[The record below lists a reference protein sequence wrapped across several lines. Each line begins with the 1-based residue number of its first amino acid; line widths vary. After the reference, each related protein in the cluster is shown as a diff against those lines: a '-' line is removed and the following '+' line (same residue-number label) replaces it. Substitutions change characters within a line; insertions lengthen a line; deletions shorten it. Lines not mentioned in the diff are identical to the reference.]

1 MNLFQKP
8 NIKKIKYNTSHITSM
23 HSELTR
29 EIISAINNC
38 ILTDKSF
45 GIAFSGGIDSSLL
58 AKVSRDLYKDNVILL
73 SVGFPFSPDLEF
85 SRKIAHELNMKH
97 FTYEIQNEEFS
108 NITKKVIDNLECNNI
123 SHIENCIAF
132 YFISFIAIQNNCKLV
147 LTANGFD
154 ELFCGYDK
162 YRQIILQGDKR
173 IKSFMA
179 QRIINELTLVNEI
192 NTITKEFHVKI
203 EQPFLAQRFIDY
215 AMKIP
220 IEKKIVGPCDKL
232 RKHILRETA
241 ISLNVPNESAL
252 KPKKALQYG
261 TLIHKNLSKI
271 INSDK
276 DIKSK
281 LLTKINH

>member
-1 MNLFQKP
+1 M
-8 NIKKIKYNTSHITSM
+8 Y
-23 HSELTR
+23 SELSR
-29 EIISAINNC
+29 KIIDSIKNC
-38 ILTDKSF
+38 ILKEKNF

-58 AKVSRDLYKDNVILL
+58 AKVSRDIYKDNVILL
-73 SVGFPFSPDLEF
+73 SIGFPFSHDLEF

-97 FTYEIQNEEFS
+97 FTYEIQNEQFS
-108 NITKKVIDNLECNNI
+108 NIAKKVIDNLECNNI

-132 YFISFIAIQNNCKLV
+132 YFISLLSIENNCKLV

-154 ELFCGYDK
+154 ELFCGYDR
-162 YRQIILQGDKR
+162 YRQIILHGEKQ

-192 NTITKEFHVKI
+192 NMISKEFHVKI
-203 EQPFLAQRFIDY
+203 KQPFLAQKFIDY

-220 IEKKIVGPCDKL
+220 IEKKIHGPSDYL

-241 ISLNVPNESAL
+241 ISLNVPIEAAM

-261 TLIHKNLSKI
+261 TLIHKNLAKI
-271 INSDK
+271 IDTDK
-276 DIKSK
+276 DIKTK

>member
-1 MNLFQKP
+1 
-8 NIKKIKYNTSHITSM
+8 M
-23 HSELTR
+23 HAELGR
-29 EIISAINNC
+29 KIISAINNC
-38 ILTDKSF
+38 IETDETF

-58 AKVSRDLYKDNVILL
+58 AKVSRDIYKDNAILF
-73 SVGFPFSPDLEF
+73 SIGFPFSHDLEF

-97 FTYEIQNEEFS
+97 YTYEIKNEEFS
-108 NITKKVIDNLECNNI
+108 NIAKKVIDTLACNNI

-132 YFISFIAIQNNCKLV
+132 YFIALLSVQNNCKLV

-162 YRQIILQGDKR
+162 YRQIILHGAKQM
-173 IKSFMA
+173 KSFMIK
-179 QRIINELTLVNEI
+179 RIINELTLVNEI
-192 NTITKEFHVKI
+192 NMIINDLHVKI

-220 IEKKIVGPCDKL
+220 IEKKILGPSDKL
-232 RKHILRETA
+232 RKHIIREIA
-241 ISLNVPNESAL
+241 ISLDVPKEAAM
-252 KPKKALQYG
+252 KPKKAIQYG

-271 INSDK
+271 IDSDK
-276 DIKSK
+276 VIKSK